1 MGGGYWRTLLM
12 IHNWWGGKLN
22 QKERLF
28 RDFLLSDQFYPRRS
42 EIYAAFYWSNSTW
55 INLSTA
61 VRSSSF
67 RGIKVRL
74 LILHVHT
81 IYILYFPV
89 VQLCT
94 FTLPHDPTDPNI
106 SRPERSFTSWLT
118 WNEHV
123 HKGKMGFSGRNQ
135 PTISCE
141 RRLSLLENCSNC
153 RCWNCLYSNNEFI
166 RYIVRIPSV
175 RVVRLCQTDTS
186 QRWDKRQMLNITY
199 WALLYIVRFNP
210 DCSRNIL

>member
-67 RGIKVRL
+67 RGIKVHL

-81 IYILYFPV
+81 VYIVLPCCATLYFYSSSRPNRPKHQPTRAELHVLVDMKWTCIKAKWAFQEGISQRSAVKEDSLSWKTALTAGVGTVYILTMNLFV
-89 VQLCT
+89 
-94 FTLPHDPTDPNI
+94 I
-106 SRPERSFTSWLT
+106 
-118 WNEHV
+118 
-123 HKGKMGFSGRNQ
+123 
-135 PTISCE
+135 
-141 RRLSLLENCSNC
+141 
-153 RCWNCLYSNNEFI
+153 
-166 RYIVRIPSV
+166 
-175 RVVRLCQTDTS
+175 
-186 QRWDKRQMLNITY
+186 
-199 WALLYIVRFNP
+199 
-210 DCSRNIL
+210 